1 MQLLGGALTTRRSWF
16 AGLAGTQLLRAQPK
30 TSGAARV
37 KIDASQIVA
46 RVNPMIFGQF
56 TEHLG
61 RCIYGG
67 IYEEGS
73 TLSDGQGFRK
83 DVLEAVH
90 RLNPPVIRWPGGNFA
105 SSYHW
110 EDGIGPK
117 DQRPARFDTAW
128 FARESNRFG
137 TNEFIDYCRRVQAEP
152 YLCINLGTGTIQEA
166 ANWVEYCNSTTDTQY
181 TNLRRKHGYAQSH
194 NVKYWGLGNEVYGV
208 WQAGHKNAE
217 DYAKA
222 ALEVGKVMKWIDP
235 SIQLIAVGATPEWNQ
250 TVLDVLGP
258 IADYLSV
265 HLYVG
270 GDDYYELLATIK
282 RAEDLLRVT
291 DSVIE
296 LREARRRAARPI
308 GNIGFPTVEKRTQI
322 AFDEWNI
329 WYRRRDGRDRAVKN
343 KLEEPYNLRDALWTA
358 SMIHLFQ
365 RWGDKVT
372 MANLAQMV
380 NVIAPIMTSEKGLYL
395 QPTFFPLELYR
406 RESGD
411 RVLAATADG
420 PSFQSRQYG
429 EVPYLD
435 ICATKDDRGRLSIGV
450 VNRDQERALRA
461 DFELEGAS
469 PRSTGKAFLIN
480 GPSADSMNSFASPN
494 TVGVSSR
501 DFSGAGSRFSYEFPA
516 HSISLLQI

>member
-1 MQLLGGALTTRRSWF
+1 MALITRRRY
-16 AGLAGTQLLRAQPK
+16 LATMAAAPLLRAADS
-30 TSGAARV
+30 TAATRV
-37 KIDASQIVA
+37 SIDAAQVTS

-56 TEHLG
+56 VEHLG

-73 TLSDGQGFRK
+73 PLSDAKGYRK
-83 DVLEAVH
+83 DVLTAVR
-90 RLNPPVIRWPGGNFA
+90 RLSPPVLRWPGGNFA

-110 EDGIGPK
+110 EDGVGPK
-117 DQRPARFDTAW
+117 EQRPARFDTAW
-128 FARESNRFG
+128 FAREPNRFG
-137 TNEFIDYCRRVQAEP
+137 TNEFVEYCRMIHTEP
-152 YLCINLGTGTIQEA
+152 YLCINLGTGTMQEA
-166 ANWVEYCNSTTDTQY
+166 GNWVEYCNGTTDTHY
-181 TNLRRKHGYAQSH
+181 ANLRRRHGYGQPH
-194 NVKYWGLGNEVYGV
+194 GVKYWGLGNEVYGI
-208 WQAGHKNAE
+208 WQAGHKSAE

-222 ALEVGKVMKWIDP
+222 ALEAGKIMKWIDP
-235 SIQLIAVGATPEWNQ
+235 SIQLVAVGATPEWNR

-258 IADYLSV
+258 VADYLSV

-282 RAEDLLRVT
+282 RAEALLESV

-296 LREARRRAARPI
+296 AYDKKRQSALPI
-308 GNIGFPTVEKRTQI
+308 GNIGFPTVDRRTQI

-329 WYRRRDGRDRAVKN
+329 WYRRRDGRERAVKN

-380 NVIAPIMTSEKGLYL
+380 NVIAPIITSPKGLYL

-411 RVLAATADG
+411 RVIRSSAAG
-420 PSFQSRQYG
+420 PAFASKQYG

-435 ICATKDDRGRLSIGV
+435 VCATKNEQGRLSIGV
-450 VNRDQERALRA
+450 VNRHQEKALA
-461 DFELEGAS
+461 AEFALHGMS
-469 PRSTGKAFLIN
+469 PRPGKVFTIN
-480 GPSADSMNSFASPN
+480 GPAVDAMNSFEKPQN
-494 TVGVSSR
+494 VTVSTR
-501 DFSGAGSRFSYEFPA
+501 DFGGFGAKFSFEFPP
-516 HSISLLQI
+516 HSISLLQIPG